1 MHHGPAQRAV
11 ALLTLAVFLSAC
23 ATTQLPPISAA
34 GPGFEPLR
42 DERALWAAARTEEER
57 LLEGVRVYQDPLLV
71 DYLED
76 LVAGLNPPSM
86 AANRE
91 VRYRVT
97 VVEDPTLNAFAYPH
111 GSLYLHTGLLA
122 RMENEAQLA
131 TVLGHE
137 MTHVENRHMIRH
149 RRAARNRQIALTA
162 VAVAAAVVVAGEAG
176 DAIEQGNYSRAAR
189 IELLSDLLLSLGLTL
204 AFIASVNG
212 YGRGLEEEADRGGFV
227 KLAAAGYDPAEAP
240 KVYQTLMEDY
250 GDSGKLEAFFF
261 GSHPQLARRI
271 DGARAWLAAHPPA
284 AGEEEAAP
292 PTLGDEE
299 RFARRI
305 RPVVRDDARLNLEL
319 GRLELAEVELDKV
332 LDWMPEDP
340 EAWLLRA
347 RLRLAQA
354 DLDQDPAV
362 RDLLRSEAKDAL
374 YEAVRL
380 DAERPAPHRELGLLL
395 YREGD
400 RRGACREIGHYLELA
415 PEADDA
421 PRMRDY
427 LLELEQAGECR

>member
-1 MHHGPAQRAV
+1 MHPGPAQRAV
-11 ALLTLAVFLSAC
+11 ALLTLATFLSAC

-34 GPGFEPLR
+34 GPGFEPLP
-42 DERALWAAARTEEER
+42 DERALWAAARDEEER
-57 LLEGVRVYQDPLLV
+57 LLEEVRVYEDPLLV

-76 LVAGLNPPSM
+76 LVADLNPPSM

-111 GSLYLHTGLLA
+111 GSVFVHTGLLA

-149 RRAARNRQIALTA
+149 HRAVRNRQIALTA

-176 DAIEQGNYSRAAR
+176 EAIEQGNYSRAAR
-189 IELLSDLLLSLGLTL
+189 IELLSDVLLSLGLTL
-204 AFIASVNG
+204 AFVASVNG
-212 YGRGLEEEADRGGFV
+212 YGRSLEEEADRGGFV
-227 KLAAAGYDPAEAP
+227 KLTAAGYDPAEAP
-240 KVYQTLMEDY
+240 KVYQALMEDH

-261 GSHPQLARRI
+261 GSHPQLARRVE
-271 DGARAWLAAHPPA
+271 GARAWLAARPPA
-284 AGEEEAAP
+284 PDEEAP

-319 GRLELAEVELDKV
+319 GRLELAEAELDKV

-347 RLRLAQA
+347 RLRLAQG
-354 DLDQDPAV
+354 DVEQDPAAREV
-362 RDLLRSEAKDAL
+362 LRGEAKDAL
-374 YEAVRL
+374 YEAIRL
-380 DAERPAPHRELGLLL
+380 DADRPAPHRELGLML

-400 RRGACREIGHYLELA
+400 RGGACRELGHYLELA
-415 PEADDA
+415 PEAEDA

-427 LLELEQAGECR
+427 RLELEQAGECG

>member
-1 MHHGPAQRAV
+1 MHPGPAQRAV
-11 ALLTLAVFLSAC
+11 ALLTLAAFLSAC

-34 GPGFEPLR
+34 GPGFEPLP
-42 DERALWAAARTEEER
+42 DERALWAAARDEEER
-57 LLEGVRVYQDPLLV
+57 LLEEVRVYEDPLLA

-76 LVAGLNPPSM
+76 LVADLNPPGM

-111 GSLYLHTGLLA
+111 GSVFVHTGLLA

-149 RRAARNRQIALTA
+149 HRASRNRQIALTA

-176 DAIEQGNYSRAAR
+176 EAIEQGNYSRAAR
-189 IELLSDLLLSLGLTL
+189 IELLSDVLLSLGLTL
-204 AFIASVNG
+204 AFVASVNG

-240 KVYQTLMEDY
+240 KVYQTLMQDH

-261 GSHPQLARRI
+261 GSHPHLARRVE
-271 DGARAWLAAHPPA
+271 GARAWLAARPAA
-284 AGEEEAAP
+284 AGEEASP
-292 PTLGDEE
+292 SLGDEE

-319 GRLELAEVELDKV
+319 GRLELAEAELDKV

-347 RLRLAQA
+347 RLRQAQA
-354 DLDQDPAV
+354 DVEQDPAAREV
-362 RDLLRSEAKDAL
+362 LRGEAKDAL
-374 YEAVRL
+374 HEAIRL
-380 DAERPAPHRELGLLL
+380 DADRPAPHRELGLML

-400 RRGACREIGHYLELA
+400 RRGACRELGHYLELA
-415 PEADDA
+415 PDAEDA

-427 LLELEQAGECR
+427 LLELEQAGDCP